1 MKSNKTRKTMVKR
14 GTKRTKRT
22 KNAPYIFTEKEYN
35 SNDGMLTAVWG
46 PSMWH
51 YLHTMSFNY
60 PIHPNYCTKRRY
72 RDFVISLRNVL
83 PCGKCREN
91 LKCNFAKLPLKMR
104 HMESRDTFSRYIYQ
118 LHELIN
124 EMLHKRSNLTFE
136 DVRERYEHFRS
147 RCNKTKRQLAKELK
161 ERGCTDSL
169 YGEKAKC
176 VIQIV
181 PQTKKCETL
190 QIRTGGK
197 KIF

>member
-1 MKSNKTRKTMVKR
+1 
-14 GTKRTKRT
+14 
-22 KNAPYIFTEKEYN
+22 
-35 SNDGMLTAVWG
+35 
-46 PSMWH
+46 
-51 YLHTMSFNY
+51 
-60 PIHPNYCTKRRY
+60 
-72 RDFVISLRNVL
+72 
-83 PCGKCREN
+83 
-91 LKCNFAKLPLKMR
+91 
-104 HMESRDTFSRYIYQ
+104 
-118 LHELIN
+118 
-124 EMLHKRSNLTFE
+124 MLHKKSNLTFE